1 MGIAYRLGQF
11 WQLVT
16 AHPLS
21 PEAWQEVAT
30 VLSPQELALFRRFD
44 RADQQH
50 SYRVLRTLRQAGH
63 EDPDLLAA
71 ALLHDIG
78 KIHCR
83 PQLWERVLGA
93 ILEKIAP
100 RRARAWGAGDARGWR
115 RALAIRRQ
123 HPEWGSYLA
132 QEAGSCALTIE
143 LIRRHQDEQLLSTDE
158 HLHRLLAALQWADNR
173 N

>member
-16 AHPLS
+16 ARPLS
-21 PEAWQEVAT
+21 AAAWQEVET
-30 VLSPQELALFRRFD
+30 VLNPDEVALFRRFD

-63 EDPDLLAA
+63 EEPDLLAA

-83 PQLWERVLGA
+83 PRLWERVLGA
-93 ILEKIAP
+93 ILEKVAP
-100 RRARAWGAGDARGWR
+100 RRARIWGAGEAKGWR
-115 RALAIRRQ
+115 RALVIRRK
-123 HPEWGSYLA
+123 HPQWGADLA
-132 QEAGSCALTIE
+132 RDAGSSPLTVE
-143 LIRRHQDEQLLSTDE
+143 LIRRHQDEQLPSTDKSM
-158 HLHRLLAALQWADNR
+158 HNQLLALQWADNR